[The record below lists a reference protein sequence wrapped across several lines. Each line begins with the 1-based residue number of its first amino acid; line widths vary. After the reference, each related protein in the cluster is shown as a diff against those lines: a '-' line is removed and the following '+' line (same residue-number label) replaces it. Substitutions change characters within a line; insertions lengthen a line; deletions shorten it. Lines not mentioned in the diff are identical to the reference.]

1 MTKAGPLVFYLGW
14 LSFCKLAICARKGNL
29 ISSKAKPNGNV
40 RGYANVMSN
49 WEEISFKGNSRKP
62 AVRMG
67 EKSDM
72 DEGWNEPSPGV
83 KVTRVLECLLT
94 PLVIYT
100 IKKWISTH
108 RTHRKAGKCDQERIY
123 RFKHAV
129 TSNLQD
135 AFIKQSGFR
144 YAPVQRTRGLWTL
157 KRLN

>member
-1 MTKAGPLVFYLGW
+1 MPTLCPIGKKSPLRGTVE
-14 LSFCKLAICARKGNL
+14 NL
-29 ISSKAKPNGNV
+29 QLEWVK
-40 RGYANVMSN
+40 R
-49 WEEISFKGNSRKP
+49 
-62 AVRMG
+62 
-67 EKSDM
+67 SDM

-94 PLVIYT
+94 PLVIYM

-135 AFIKQSGFR
+135 DFIKQSGFR

>member
-1 MTKAGPLVFYLGW
+1 MLCPIGKKSPLRGTVE
-14 LSFCKLAICARKGNL
+14 NL
-29 ISSKAKPNGNV
+29 QLEWVKRS
-40 RGYANVMSN
+40 
-49 WEEISFKGNSRKP
+49 E
-62 AVRMG
+62 
-67 EKSDM
+67 M

-94 PLVIYT
+94 PLVIYM

-123 RFKHAV
+123 KFKHAV

-135 AFIKQSGFR
+135 DFIKQSGFR